1 MKQNPKKPMTP
12 AEKHAAAEK
21 LAAQMADKGY
31 TGTAAEQSTVEDK
44 NVRRSLYI
52 PKSLDDALTL
62 KAKENAYH
70 GTGPGNVSALV
81 VELLTKAL
89 K

>member
-31 TGTAAEQSTVEDK
+31 TGTGAEAPPEEEK
-44 NVRRSLYI
+44 MVRRSLYI
-52 PKSLDDALTL
+52 PKSLDDALAL

-70 GTGPGNVSALV
+70 GTGPGSISALV
-81 VELLTKAL
+81 TELLTQAL